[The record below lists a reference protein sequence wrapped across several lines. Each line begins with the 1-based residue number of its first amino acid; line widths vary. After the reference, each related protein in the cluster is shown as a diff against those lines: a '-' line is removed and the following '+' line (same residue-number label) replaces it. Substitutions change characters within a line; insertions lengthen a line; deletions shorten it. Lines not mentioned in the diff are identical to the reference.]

1 MHNQQKP
8 VKPYIVVGNRD
19 NMPHQQW
26 LDLRKNSIGGSEI
39 AQAVGL
45 NRFRAPLALWA
56 EKTGVVKRT
65 VEDNDKMLW
74 GRILENPIKAHF
86 QEVTG
91 YAVKEVPQILALAA
105 CPFLTANLDG
115 ICIVDGE
122 PCVLE
127 VKTTSFATDWE
138 DGGCPI
144 EYFLQCQHYMFVTG
158 MKAAYLAVLIGGSD
172 FRYVKINRND
182 ELISVIESKAI
193 NFWNNHVLKN
203 VPPAPSAT
211 DNELMAKLYPST
223 GDNTI
228 VLHNDYAAILE
239 ELEGV
244 KQLEA
249 DVKKQRDELEAKL
262 KMVLGEA
269 KANGATCGD
278 WKISW
283 KESSRTTFDSTK
295 AKLMLSDKQIAECTS
310 TSTSRTLRISKVKAK
325 TAKKK

>member
-1 MHNQQKP
+1 MQNQQKP

-19 NMPHQQW
+19 NMTHQQW

-45 NRFRAPLALWA
+45 NRFRSPLAIWA

-74 GRILENPIKAHF
+74 GRILEPIVKQHF

-91 YAVKEVPQILALAA
+91 YEVKEVPQILACAA
-105 CPFLTANLDG
+105 YPFLTANLDG
-115 ICIVDGE
+115 ICIVDGQ
-122 PCVLE
+122 PCVIE
-127 VKTTSFATDWE
+127 VKTTSFSGDWE
-138 DGGCPI
+138 DAGCPI
-144 EYFLQCQHYMFVTG
+144 EYYLQCQHYMFITG
-158 MKAAYLAVLIGGSD
+158 MNAAYLAVLIGGSD
-172 FRYVKINRND
+172 FRFVKIDRKD
-182 ELISVIESKAI
+182 ELINAIESKAI
-193 NFWNNHVLKN
+193 NFWNTNVLKN
-203 VPPAPSAT
+203 IPPAPSST
-211 DNELMAKLYPST
+211 DNELMAKIYPSN
-223 GDNTI
+223 DNTI
-228 VLHNDYAAILE
+228 VLHNDYTALLE

-262 KMVLGEA
+262 KMILGEA

-283 KESSRTTFDSTK
+283 KESSRSTFDSAV
-295 AKLMLSDKQIAECTS
+295 AKSLLSAEQVAQCSKVT
-310 TSTSRTLRISKVKAK
+310 TSRTLRISKVKPKA
-325 TAKKK
+325 TKKN